1 MTKAKVITLGLLA
14 LFVLALLCAQRSTRA
29 VATVS
34 SGATESV
41 AKLAL
46 SLENGKLVLRGAV
59 PDTTLKQQLVAKA
72 YQVFGAGSVV
82 NYLTVEP
89 DIRSEEWLPK
99 TNDIMTRLKTWGNGA
114 VTLEGTTAIVT
125 GEAKS
130 DAERTKRYDE
140 LAAVLGSS
148 AKIDSQIHVKSS
160 SPTGGRA
167 TPSNSTSSVVDKIHE
182 VMAGKSIDFEIGSA
196 ALAPKGMKLLDV
208 LVPII
213 QSDKSLRLEIGGH
226 TDNYGDPRFNQMVS
240 QARAV
245 AVAQYLISK
254 GVDSRRLTSKGY
266 GDTKPIASNKTRA
279 GRQQNRRVTFQA
291 L

>member
-1 MTKAKVITLGLLA
+1 
-14 LFVLALLCAQRSTRA
+14 
-29 VATVS
+29 
-34 SGATESV
+34 
-41 AKLAL
+41 
-46 SLENGKLVLRGAV
+46 
-59 PDTTLKQQLVAKA
+59 
-72 YQVFGAGSVV
+72 
-82 NYLTVEP
+82 
-89 DIRSEEWLPK
+89 
-99 TNDIMTRLKTWGNGA
+99 
-114 VTLEGTTAIVT
+114 
-125 GEAKS
+125 
-130 DAERTKRYDE
+130 
-140 LAAVLGSS
+140 
-148 AKIDSQIHVKSS
+148 
-160 SPTGGRA
+160 
-167 TPSNSTSSVVDKIHE
+167 
-182 VMAGKSIDFEIGSA
+182 MAGKSIDFEIGSA